1 MNNIQVRILAETPDA
16 LGTQLFLARLTQ
28 RGHKIKSAEDLV
40 DLHQKS
46 IEEAPVKRSLMR
58 DISEL
63 PHGTIKRFT
72 PVTVAIVGASRRFLA
87 QARTHQVG
95 MNYVSASLQYSDYS
109 GTGEFVVPYPIIERD
124 YQSERDG
131 EPPRATGYY
140 LDSCRRSLE
149 AYNMIASDIDNDS
162 AGYAMPQGLR
172 NILIMQG
179 NAEAWQ
185 HFIRLRACNRNTPET
200 QYVALRIWE
209 ALQKF
214 TADGEIV
221 YNKYS
226 CCPPCPY
233 STGVRCPEG
242 KMACTC
248 DSIYSSTTVNKV
260 GECQSIPLAMI
271 AKRFPLLSEVEC
283 FG

>member
-1 MNNIQVRILAETPDA
+1 MDKIKVYILKESTDA
-16 LGTQLFLARLTQ
+16 LGMQLFLARLTQ
-28 RGHKIKSAEDLV
+28 RGHNIQDLNDLMELYNKSV
-40 DLHQKS
+40 Q
-46 IEEAPVKRSLMR
+46 EAPSKRSLMR
-58 DISEL
+58 DLAEL

-149 AYNMIASDIDNDS
+149 AYNLIASDIDNDTAS
-162 AGYAMPQGLR
+162 YAMPQGLR

-185 HFIRLRACNRNTPET
+185 YFIRLRACNRNTPET

-214 TADGEIV
+214 TTDGEIV

-242 KMACTC
+242 KMTCTG
-248 DSIYSSTTVNKV
+248 DSIYSSATVNKV
-260 GECQSIPLAMI
+260 GEYKSIPLAMI
-271 AKRFPLLSEVEC
+271 AKRFPLLKDVDC
-283 FG
+283 VG